1 MKKSFKVGLGFG
13 LASSVITTLG
23 IMIGLESS
31 TSSRLAVI
39 GGIATIAIADA
50 FSDAL
55 GVHIAKESEG
65 NFSTVEIWQATLATL
80 FSKMVFTS
88 TFLIPAILLPL
99 PIALLAAVIWGVII
113 LLAQSFFLARSNK
126 SKAWPIIAEHLL
138 IAAVV
143 ITSAHYLGQMLA
155 IFLG

>member
-80 FSKMVFTS
+80 FSKMV
-88 TFLIPAILLPL
+88 LLFNMDL
-99 PIALLAAVIWGVII
+99 F
-113 LLAQSFFLARSNK
+113 S
-126 SKAWPIIAEHLL
+126 
-138 IAAVV
+138 
-143 ITSAHYLGQMLA
+143 
-155 IFLG
+155 